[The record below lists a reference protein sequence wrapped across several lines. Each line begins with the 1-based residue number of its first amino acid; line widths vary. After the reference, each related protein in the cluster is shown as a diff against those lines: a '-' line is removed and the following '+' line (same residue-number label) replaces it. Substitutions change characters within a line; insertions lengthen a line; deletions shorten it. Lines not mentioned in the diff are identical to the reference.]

1 MIEVIALDQLTNERV
16 LQVLINNH
24 GKPAERYPDAIQ
36 QLSDLTPE
44 FIRASLSDLASQSLV
59 QLFPGTTIPGISGIP
74 YARVTDFGLGYFR
87 RKAELAAAEQKSEA
101 KRYKEKW
108 EDRKW
113 NLLASIIAATTIFL
127 LKWLF
132 TGTP

>member
-1 MIEVIALDQLTNERV
+1 MDQLTNEKV

-44 FIRASLSDLASQSLV
+44 YIRASLSDLASQSLV

-87 RKAELAAAEQKSEA
+87 REAELAAAEQKAEA
-101 KRYKEKW
+101 KRRREKW
-108 EDRKW
+108 EDRAW
-113 NLLASIIAATTIFL
+113 SAFMLILGYVLGFL
-127 LKWLF
+127 KA
-132 TGTP
+132 G